1 MKLFRSSPV
10 TERRIKRFLKIKR
23 AVISLCILIGLYFIS
38 FFSELIAN
46 DKPVLIRYN
55 GKFYFFAAYNFYPDK
70 TFGGKYD
77 TEAQYRDLAQT
88 DRFLNVKGNF
98 ILFPPIP
105 YSPYT
110 SNLAELKTNPPTP
123 PDSRHL
129 LGTDD
134 RGRDIFARL
143 LYGFR
148 VSMTFAIML
157 LLIEIIIGVII
168 GALQG
173 YFGGILDLT
182 AQRLIEILSALP
194 FLYIVILAGNIF
206 GQGFFTLII
215 VMSIFNWIGLS
226 YYMRAEFLRIR
237 KFQFVDAAKILGTGN
252 TKILFSEI
260 LPNALVP
267 IITFAPFSL
276 IGAISILSGLD
287 YLGFGLPAPT
297 PSWGELMRQGLEN
310 LSSYWLS
317 VFPFIAL
324 FLTLLF
330 LAFVGEGLRE
340 AMDPKEYAR
349 ME

>member
-1 MKLFRSSPV
+1 MFKSSPE
-10 TERRIKRFLKIKR
+10 TTRRIKRFFKIKR
-23 AVISLCILIGLYFIS
+23 AIVSLFILIILYVIS

-46 DKPVLIRYN
+46 DKPILIQYN
-55 GKFYFFAAYNFYPDK
+55 GKLYFFAAYNLYPDK
-70 TFGGKYD
+70 TFGGNYD
-77 TEAQYRDLAQT
+77 TETQYRELSKT
-88 DRFLNVKGNF
+88 DRFTSTKGNF

-110 SNLAELKTNPPTP
+110 SNLNELTKNPPTP
-123 PDSRHL
+123 PDGRHL

-134 RGRDIFARL
+134 RGRDVFARL

-148 VSMTFAIML
+148 VSMSFAIIL
-157 LLIEIIIGVII
+157 LIIEIIIGVII

-173 YFGGILDLT
+173 YSGGFFDLT
-182 AQRLIEILSALP
+182 AQRFIEILSALP
-194 FLYIVILAGNIF
+194 FLYIIILTGNIF
-206 GQGFFTLII
+206 GQGFNTLII

-226 YYMRAEFLRIR
+226 YYIRAEFLRIK
-237 KFQFVDAAKILGTGN
+237 KFQFVDAAKLLGTGDI
-252 TKILFSEI
+252 KILFSEI

-276 IGAISILSGLD
+276 IAAIQTLSALD

-297 PSWGELMRQGLEN
+297 PSWGELMRQGMEH
-310 LSSYWLS
+310 LSSFWLS
-317 VFPFIAL
+317 VYPFIAL
-324 FLTLLF
+324 FLTLLL

>member
-1 MKLFRSSPV
+1 MRLFRSSPV
-10 TERRIKRFLKIKR
+10 TIKRIKRFLKIRR

-38 FFSELIAN
+38 LFSEVIAN
-46 DKPVLIRYN
+46 DKPILIRYK
-55 GKFYFFAAYNFYPDK
+55 GKLYFFTAYKFYPDK

-77 TEAQYRDLAQT
+77 TEAQYSDLAGT

-110 SNLAELKTNPPTP
+110 SNLAELKNNPPTS
-123 PDSRHL
+123 PDSKHL

-134 RGRDIFARL
+134 QGRDIFARL

-148 VSMTFAIML
+148 VSMTFAIIL
-157 LLIEIIIGVII
+157 LVIEVIIGVII

-173 YFGGILDLT
+173 YFGGFFDLT
-182 AQRLIEILSALP
+182 VQRFIEIFSVLP

-206 GQGFFTLII
+206 GQGFVILII
-215 VMSIFNWIGLS
+215 VMSIFNWISLS
-226 YYMRAEFLRIR
+226 YYMRVEFLRL
-237 KFQFVDAAKILGTGN
+237 KKYQFVDAAKIFGTGN
-252 TKILFSEI
+252 VKILFSEI

-287 YLGFGLPAPT
+287 FLGFGLPAPT

-317 VFPFIAL
+317 VFPFTAL

-340 AMDPKEYAR
+340 AMDPGSG
-349 ME
+349 